1 MGWLETLLGGSD
13 NGPTVRTLEGHDITV
28 SHGDMFRVPIV
39 VACRALLA
47 DVTSSFTLYSVDRS
61 GNETNRIPL
70 ILEEPSAREPLPDFL
85 ERTVNDMTRYGRAW
99 FHVTARDGFDNPLA
113 IDLVSDRRVVA
124 TLTSDGQH
132 LGALTID
139 GRPVSTS
146 DLIQVPMILDDGP
159 LGQSPIVAIKPLVE
173 TLLACYHFAREQYG
187 SAGVPNY
194 ALMSATRLPPAQA
207 EALMES
213 WKQARSKSRPALLT
227 GDLSLQTF
235 SGQTAADLQLHSM
248 IDLLDQAVAR
258 VFQIPPS
265 VVNVLSQSSLT
276 YSTARDEKRQLTASL
291 RVSMLKRIE
300 TAFSQLLP
308 PGKFARFDTSGL
320 TRLTE
325 EEQLA
330 HSVTAYQAGLI
341 TLAEA
346 RDQLGYDQTIEVP
359 VKESPQWTIQQSSPV
374 PPPSSSQTTT
384 PTPS

>member
-1 MGWLETLLGGSD
+1 
-13 NGPTVRTLEGHDITV
+13 
-28 SHGDMFRVPIV
+28 
-39 VACRALLA
+39 
-47 DVTSSFTLYSVDRS
+47 
-61 GNETNRIPL
+61 
-70 ILEEPSAREPLPDFL
+70 
-85 ERTVNDMTRYGRAW
+85 
-99 FHVTARDGFDNPLA
+99 
-113 IDLVSDRRVVA
+113 
-124 TLTSDGQH
+124 
-132 LGALTID
+132 
-139 GRPVSTS
+139 
-146 DLIQVPMILDDGP
+146 
-159 LGQSPIVAIKPLVE
+159 
-173 TLLACYHFAREQYG
+173 
-187 SAGVPNY
+187 
-194 ALMSATRLPPAQA
+194 
-207 EALMES
+207 
-213 WKQARSKSRPALLT
+213 
-227 GDLSLQTF
+227 
-235 SGQTAADLQLHSM
+235 M